1 MKYLLD
7 TGVFL
12 WSLDAVHR
20 LNEDARR
27 LLSSASGQIFLSAA
41 SAWEIAIKFALGKLR
56 LPKPPAEF
64 VPAGMLSMTVRPLD
78 VTHTHSLKAGALP
91 MHHDDP
97 FDRMLVAQALAED
110 MVLLTGDR
118 AIEKYEVRAIFC
130 GK

>member
-20 LNEDARR
+20 LNEEGRS
-27 LLSSASGQIFLSAA
+27 LLSSASGQIYLSAA
-41 SAWEIAIKFALGKLR
+41 STWEIAIKFAVGKLR
-56 LPKPPAEF
+56 LPRSPAEF
-64 VPAGMLSMTVRPLD
+64 VPAGMAAMTVRPLD
-78 VTHTHSLKAGALP
+78 VTHAHSLKAGALP
-91 MHHDDP
+91 AHHSDP
-97 FDRMLVAQALAED
+97 FDRMLIAQALAED

-118 AIEKYEVRAIFC
+118 AIEKYQVRAIFC